1 MLRFVFKVNIFLVFT
16 LFVINSYGFQDPY
29 DHRSM
34 YVDNF
39 ANILGSNKNEK
50 ELFEFA
56 KEHEITELILYD
68 LHKVN
73 KLFYLGDST
82 KNQVLADFIRKAKI
96 EYGIEKISASGESGN
111 FFIKAIH
118 PYNLS
123 RTNAIERFDI
133 YNLEYEYWNELES
146 KPGGY
151 YCENYLKG
159 SQLPCN
165 RKYSFAYYIN
175 SLEIMRF
182 LADEL
187 DHDIKVEAYIGNFE
201 KDEVKAIIE
210 HVDRLLVHDYVQRE
224 ERLFSYVEERMHLLE
239 DAKADIQVSILYSL
253 ESRYLGKYLKTY
265 PFHEAERKFFV
276 ESNEKDHDLDEHLK
290 FRGFTYYN
298 YGHFRYVENIKQR

>member
-1 MLRFVFKVNIFLVFT
+1 MKNIIFYFLT
-16 LFVINSYGFQDPY
+16 LLLCCSGYGYQTPY
-29 DHRSM
+29 ENRSM

-50 ELFEFA
+50 ELFDFA
-56 KEHEITELILYD
+56 VEHEITELILYD

-73 KLFYLGDST
+73 KQFFLGDSI
-82 KNQVLADFIRKAKI
+82 KNQVLADFIRKAKST
-96 EYGIEKISASGESGN
+96 YGIQKISASGESGN

-123 RTNAIERFDI
+123 RKDKIERFDI
-133 YNLEYEYWNELES
+133 YNLEYEYWNEKES

-151 YCENYLKG
+151 YCENYLNNV
-159 SQLPCN
+159 QLRCN
-165 RKYSFAYYIN
+165 RQNSFKYFIN
-175 SLEIMRF
+175 SLEIMRI

-187 DHDIKVEAYIGNFE
+187 DHNILVEAYIGNFNKE
-201 KDEVKAIIE
+201 EVNQIIT

-239 DAKADIQVSILYSL
+239 NVDAKIDVSILYSI
-253 ESRYLGKYLKTY
+253 ESRYLGKYLKKH
-265 PFHEAERKFFV
+265 PFHEAEKKFF
-276 ESNEKDHDLDEHLK
+276 EQADQQDHDLDEHIK

-298 YGHFRYVENIKQR
+298 FGYFKYAENIKQR